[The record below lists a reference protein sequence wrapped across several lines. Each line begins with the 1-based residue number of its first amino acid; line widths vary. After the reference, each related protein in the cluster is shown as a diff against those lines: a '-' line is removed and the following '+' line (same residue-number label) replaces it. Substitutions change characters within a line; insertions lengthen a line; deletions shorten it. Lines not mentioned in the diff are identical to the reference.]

1 MSSPVE
7 QWTDNKYYSFI
18 RSALRKAWLKYPNRY
33 KTLNEARLPH
43 KIVRR
48 GKRCY
53 CYECV
58 ECGGE
63 HLGSNVVVDHIHPC
77 GKLLSYD
84 DFPLFVSN
92 LFCGMDDL
100 QVMCKPC
107 HNIKTMEERGL
118 NPHMVKFKKQ
128 KAKAQKEFLASLNLP
143 EGKNA
148 KERIE
153 IYKEHLGI

>member
-1 MSSPVE
+1 MSNPVDT
-7 QWTDNKYYSFI
+7 WTDSKYYSFI

-53 CYECV
+53 CYECK

-63 HLGSNVVVDHIHPC
+63 HLGSNVVVDHIDKC
-77 GKLLSYD
+77 GKLLDYK
-84 DFPLFVSN
+84 DFPLFISN
-92 LFCGMDDL
+92 LFCGMEGL
-100 QVMCKPC
+100 QVLCKPC
-107 HNIKTMEERGL
+107 HHIKTMEERGI
-118 NPHMVKFKKQ
+118 NPYMATFKKKKASVQ
-128 KAKAQKEFLASLNLP
+128 KAFLESLGLP
-143 EGKNA
+143 EGKNS

-153 IYKEHLGI
+153 TYKEYLGI